1 MLEKSTSLIS
11 VLLQALS
18 LLFLIL
24 RVKLVFV
31 AEKLPEKESVSNLK
45 VVDDLASSK
54 SLLKRMDCADNML
67 ALRLKSKRRVC
78 FKKKFMM
85 QGFKDWLGKFN
96 DTTLIFYGYSETFD
110 Q

>member
-1 MLEKSTSLIS
+1 M
-11 VLLQALS
+11 S

-31 AEKLPEKESVSNLK
+31 AEKLPEKEFVSNLK
-45 VVDDLASSK
+45 VVDDLALSK
-54 SLLKRMDCADNML
+54 SLLKRMVCADNTL
-67 ALRLKSKRRVC
+67 ALRQKSTERVC

-85 QGFKDWLGKFN
+85 QEFMVWLGKFN
-96 DTTLIFYGYSETFD
+96 DASLNFCGYSETFD